1 MCFDY
6 CVLSLTF
13 DTIILK
19 LLVNNSGTGKEIMMW
34 TYANLGREFSLK
46 LFSKKLSSGN
56 YQIRFQAS
64 LPEDKNLYGYMLVQ
78 PGTTLK
84 SVVQRIMAKLKK
96 AHRSDFQQE
105 HLYALGSRASDELKN
120 ILVFEN

>member
-1 MCFDY
+1 ML
-6 CVLSLTF
+6 VVSILTATF
-13 DTIILK
+13 VTIILK
-19 LLVNNSGTGKEIMMW
+19 LLVKDLKIGKEIMMM
-34 TYANLGREFSLK
+34 TPVNPPSKYNLK

-56 YQIRFQAS
+56 YQIRFQAA
-64 LPEDKNLYGYMLVQ
+64 LPEDKSMYGYMLVQ

-105 HLYALGSRASDELKN
+105 HLYALGSPASRELKN
-120 ILVFEN
+120 IVVFEN